1 MRWRDG
7 VLLGALY
14 RRGRL
19 AEAAEER
26 SRWRPVEFIGLA
38 VSSLESTLRG
48 RGNGGAAPLQ
58 KGKWRRHGSSHRGSA
73 QRDGSRPDGR
83 WRRGIGQEE
92 GDKGGAG

>member
-1 MRWRDG
+1 

-58 KGKWRRHGSSHRGSA
+58 KG
-73 QRDGSRPDGR
+73 
-83 WRRGIGQEE
+83 
-92 GDKGGAG
+92 